1 MSSTIWKQ
9 LSLSLVL
16 HASRMPFLIVLCYV
30 FDLLHDKRSKAIMSN
45 EYWIYR
51 GGGVCIM
58 MALSVLVFVHQ
69 VLRLLLLH
77 LSGSSCAIAS
87 KLKTSKQ
94 IQLMHTFVGQS
105 VTNIFEYICH
115 KYLFI
120 HSFIQIF
127 LYKNIWILV
136 CIVFL
141 IQIYWIFVCIK
152 IILWEIVMNIRKF

>member
-1 MSSTIWKQ
+1 MIQPEHTEQYSKSSNEQRHLEAAFAILGST
-9 LSLSLVL
+9 L
-16 HASRMPFLIVLCYV
+16 FLIVLCYV

-94 IQLMHTFVGQS
+94 I
-105 VTNIFEYICH
+105 
-115 KYLFI
+115 
-120 HSFIQIF
+120 
-127 LYKNIWILV
+127 
-136 CIVFL
+136 
-141 IQIYWIFVCIK
+141 
-152 IILWEIVMNIRKF
+152 

>member
-77 LSGSSCAIAS
+77 LWGSSCAIAS
-87 KLKTSKQ
+87 KLKDSKYFQ
-94 IQLMHTFVGQS
+94 ADIAIAHFCGA
-105 VTNIFEYICH
+105 ECDKYI
-115 KYLFI
+115 
-120 HSFIQIF
+120 
-127 LYKNIWILV
+127 
-136 CIVFL
+136 
-141 IQIYWIFVCIK
+141 
-152 IILWEIVMNIRKF
+152 